1 MSEMLAARL
10 HKIGDPMKLERVPTP
25 EPRPTDVVVQVTACN
40 IVPNL
45 KNVLAIYAEWFPY
58 LPLPQLPAIFGLDTA
73 GIVSQVGELV
83 TDVKVGDRVYINPGI
98 SCGGCRACKRG
109 EAPACDKY
117 TFMGYFSFGKDGQQ
131 LFDAYPYGGLGEYM
145 TAPQENCIKLPDTV
159 SFEQGAR
166 FGYMGTSY
174 SALKKAKVGPGKTV
188 LIDGASG
195 TLGIGGVLN
204 ALAMGA
210 TKIFGTG
217 RNKELLQDVKA
228 LAPDRIEVH
237 AVGDGSLKDF
247 IIEHNGGEGVDAV
260 ISTLGPGSPKET
272 LLEALSTL
280 SRGGVLVD
288 IGGMMEHP
296 ELDLF
301 HLMCSQ
307 QSILGSLWFT
317 NGEAQEMSDLAG
329 SGALDLSVL
338 EHHVFPLD
346 KINEALDDGLPA
358 RHGGFS
364 NFIITPD
371 QDLLGS

>member
-1 MSEMLAARL
+1 MQDMLAARL
-10 HKIGDPMKLERVPTP
+10 HTIGEPMVLERVPLP
-25 EPRPTDVVVQVTACN
+25 EPRPTDVVVKVMACN

-45 KNVLAIYAEWFPY
+45 KNVLATYAEWFPY
-58 LPLPQLPAIFGLDTA
+58 LPLPKLPAIFGLDTA
-73 GIVSQVGELV
+73 GVVSQVGDQV
-83 TDVKVGDRVYINPGI
+83 IDVAVGDRVYINPGI

-109 EAPACDKY
+109 EAPNCELY
-117 TFMGYFSFGKDGQQ
+117 TFMGYFSFGKDGQK

-145 TAPQENCIKLPDTV
+145 TAPQENLIKLPDTV
-159 SFEQGAR
+159 TFEQGAR
-166 FGYMGTSY
+166 FGYLGTAY
-174 SALKKAKVGPGKTV
+174 AALKKAQVGPGMTV

-195 TLGIGGVLN
+195 TLGITGVLN

-217 RNKELLQDVKA
+217 RNADLLQDVKA

-237 AVGDGSLKDF
+237 AVGDGSLRDF
-247 IIEHNGGEGVDAV
+247 VLEKNGGHGVDAV

-272 LLEALSTL
+272 LLESLSTL
-280 SRGGVLVD
+280 SRGGKLVV

-301 HLMCSQ
+301 HMMCSQ
-307 QSILGSLWFT
+307 NSVIGSLWFT

-338 EHHVFPLD
+338 ENHVFPLE
-346 KINEALDDGLPA
+346 KINEALDEGIPN
-358 RHGGFS
+358 RHGGFT

-371 QDLLGS
+371 PALLA

>member
-1 MSEMLAARL
+1 MPDMLAARL
-10 HKIGDPMKLERVPTP
+10 HNIGDPMKLERVPTP

-73 GIVSQVGELV
+73 GVVSKVGDQV
-83 TDVKVGDRVYINPGI
+83 TDVAVGDRVYINPGI

-109 EAPACDKY
+109 EAPNCDKY
-117 TFMGYFSFGKDGQQ
+117 TFMGYFSFGKDGQE

-145 TAPQENCIKLPDTV
+145 TAPQENLIKLPDTV
-159 SFEQGAR
+159 TFEQGAR
-166 FGYMGTSY
+166 FGYLGTSY

-195 TLGIGGVLN
+195 TLGLGGVLN

-217 RNKELLQDVKA
+217 RNAELLQDVKA
-228 LAPDRIEVH
+228 LAPARIEVH

-247 IIEHNGGEGVDAV
+247 VLEHNGGEGVDAV

-280 SRGGVLVD
+280 SRGGILVD

-301 HLMCSQ
+301 HMMCSQ
-307 QSILGSLWFT
+307 NSVIGSLWFT

-371 QDLLGS
+371 QALLGS

>member
-1 MSEMLAARL
+1 MQDMLAARL
-10 HKIGDPMKLERVPTP
+10 HEIGQPMQLDRVPVP
-25 EPRPTDVVVQVTACN
+25 KPRPTDVVVKVMACN
-40 IVPNL
+40 VVPNL
-45 KNVLAIYAEWFPY
+45 KNVLATYAEWFPY
-58 LPLPQLPAIFGLDTA
+58 LPLPKLPAIFGLDTA
-73 GIVSQVGELV
+73 GVVSEVGDQVTNV
-83 TDVKVGDRVYINPGI
+83 AVGDRVYINPGI

-109 EAPACDKY
+109 EAPNCELY
-117 TFMGYFSFGKDGQQ
+117 TFMGYFSFGKDGQK
-131 LFDAYPYGGLGEYM
+131 LFDGYPYGGLGEYM
-145 TAPQENCIKLPDTV
+145 TAPQENLIKLPDTV
-159 SFEQGAR
+159 TFEQGAR
-166 FGYMGTSY
+166 FGYLGTAY
-174 SALKKAKVGPGKTV
+174 SALKKAQVGPGKTV

-210 TKIFGTG
+210 TKVFGTG
-217 RNKELLQDVKA
+217 RNKDLLADVKA

-247 IIEHNGGEGVDAV
+247 VLEHNDGQGVDAV

-280 SRGGVLVD
+280 ARGGVLVD

-301 HLMCSQ
+301 HMMCSQ
-307 QSILGSLWFT
+307 NSVIGSLWFT

-338 EHHVFPLD
+338 ENHVFPLE
-346 KINEALDDGLPA
+346 KINEALDQGIPN
-358 RHGGFS
+358 RHGGFT

-371 QDLLGS
+371 PALLGS

>member
-73 GIVSQVGELV
+73 GVVSQVGEMV
-83 TDVKVGDRVYINPGI
+83 TDVKVGDRVYVNPGV

-109 EAPACDKY
+109 EAPSCATY
-117 TFMGYFSFGKDGQQ
+117 TFMGYFSFGKDGQR
-131 LFDAYPYGGLGEYM
+131 LFDAYPYGGLGEYV
-145 TAPQENCIKLPDTV
+145 TAPQENCIKLADTV

-166 FGYMGTSY
+166 FGYMGTAY

-217 RNKELLQDVKA
+217 RNAELLQDVKA

-247 IIEHNGGEGVDAV
+247 VLEHNGGEGVDAV

-272 LLEALSTL
+272 LIEALSTL
-280 SRGGVLVD
+280 ARGGVLVD

-301 HLMCSQ
+301 HMMCSQ
-307 QSILGSLWFT
+307 NSVIGSLWVT

-371 QDLLGS
+371 QALLGS

>member
-10 HKIGDPMKLERVPTP
+10 HEIGQPMQLERVPVP
-25 EPRPTDVVVQVTACN
+25 EPRPTDVVVQVMACN

-58 LPLPQLPAIFGLDTA
+58 LPLPKLPAIFGLDTA
-73 GIVSQVGELV
+73 GVVTKVGEQV
-83 TDVKVGDRVYINPGI
+83 TDWKEGDRVYINPGV
-98 SCGGCRACKRG
+98 SCGGCRACRRG
-109 EAPACDKY
+109 EEPNCDMY
-117 TFMGYFSFGKDGQQ
+117 TFMGYFSFGKDGQKI
-131 LFDAYPYGGLGEYM
+131 FDAYPYGGLGEYM
-145 TAPQENCIKLPDTV
+145 TSPQSNLIRLPDSV

-166 FGYMGTSY
+166 FGYLGTAY
-174 SALKKAKVGPGKTV
+174 SALKKAQVGPGRTV

-237 AVGDGSLKDF
+237 AVGDGSLEDF
-247 IIEHNGGEGVDAV
+247 VHEHNDGNGVDAV

-280 SRGGVLVD
+280 ARGGVLVD

-301 HLMCSQ
+301 HMMCSQ
-307 QSILGSLWFT
+307 NSVIGSLWFT

-338 EHHVFPLD
+338 EHHVFPLE
-346 KINEALDDGLPA
+346 KINQALDEGIPN
-358 RHGGFS
+358 RHGGFT

-371 QDLLGS
+371 EALLGS

>member
-1 MSEMLAARL
+1 MSDMLAARL

-73 GIVSQVGELV
+73 GIVSAVGDQV
-83 TDVKVGDRVYINPGI
+83 TDVAVGDRVYINPGI

-109 EAPACDKY
+109 EAPNCDMY
-117 TFMGYFSFGKDGQQ
+117 TFMGYFSFGKEGQQ

-145 TAPQENCIKLPDTV
+145 TAPQQNLIRLPDSV

-166 FGYMGTSY
+166 FGYLGTAY
-174 SALKKAKVGPGKTV
+174 SALKKAEVGPGKTV

-195 TLGIGGVLN
+195 TLGLGGVLN

-217 RNKELLQDVKA
+217 RNAALLRDVKA

-247 IIEHNGGEGVDAV
+247 VLEHNGGEGVDAV

-272 LLEALSTL
+272 LLEALTTL

-301 HLMCSQ
+301 QMMCSQ
-307 QSILGSLWFT
+307 NSVIGSLWFT

-364 NFIITPD
+364 NFIITPN
-371 QDLLGS
+371 QALLGS